1 MGMKQTTRAART
13 WAIAGAVLLL
23 VGCGLETGDAVETT
37 LPTHELMD
45 APETMEAPARPVMAS
60 PPACRAVQSAPKNDN
75 SDDAERTAAHAR
87 HEAMPMR
94 GLDGAADHYQEID
107 QGDDGVDDQE
117 MAGVRET
124 GFAPGDDEDDSGEHD
139 PSESDDEADDDEM
152 AGVRETGFREGED
165 DMAGVRETGFLDA
178 PDLRIS
184 SMDGTIALLEWTP
197 LEEVQRY
204 VITGEQYNYDSET
217 STQIR
222 IEVSGT
228 VYAIETNG
236 LRTLVR
242 VRAVDEEGTALSK
255 PSNTVEIPGT

>member
-1 MGMKQTTRAART
+1 M
-13 WAIAGAVLLL
+13 AGAALLL
-23 VGCGLETGDAVETT
+23 VGCGLASTDPVET
-37 LPTHELMD
+37 PQPIHELVD
-45 APETMEAPARPVMAS
+45 APENMETPARPVMAT
-60 PPACRAVQSAPKNDN
+60 PPPERAVQSAPKNT
-75 SDDAERTAAHAR
+75 SSADAERAEAHAR

-94 GLDGAADHYQEID
+94 GLDGAADYYQEID
-107 QGDDGVDDQE
+107 QSADEASDQE

-124 GFAPGDDEDDSGEHD
+124 GFAPGDDEDDSAEQD
-139 PSESDDEADDDEM
+139 PSDSDDEADDDEM

-184 SMDGTIALLEWTP
+184 AMDGTIALLEWTS

-217 STQIR
+217 SSQVR
-222 IEVSGT
+222 IEVSGIA
-228 VYAIETNG
+228 YALETNG

-242 VRAVDEEGTALSK
+242 VRAVDEEGNALSK